1 MTPVEKAVQMHKMII
16 HQNMMILRNKRKIR
30 FYTTKK
36 TLLID
41 ELMTLMESVSDD
53 DDDMSTMQE
62 LSRLS
67 IAMNMME
74 DEILKL
80 ITDNSEVIEYLK

>member
-36 TLLID
+36 TLLMD
-41 ELMTLMESVSDD
+41 ELMTIMGSVSDNED
-53 DDDMSTMQE
+53 DDLMQE

-67 IAMNMME
+67 IAMNIME

-80 ITDNSEVIEYLK
+80 ITVNDAVIEYLK